1 MDGFKRKR
9 ESLAEYI
16 HGLYLYN
23 SRISSVWQAERA
35 GRNVLCMKMRHWNM
49 KASIVFISGRP
60 SVHEERFLTMAG
72 GARGSVL
79 ELG

>member
-9 ESLAEYI
+9 KPLAEYI

-23 SRISSVWQAERA
+23 SRISSVRQAEGA

-49 KASIVFISGRP
+49 KVSILFISGRTG
-60 SVHEERFLTMAG
+60 VHEECFLTIAVCPH
-72 GARGSVL
+72 GSVL